1 LLPHPGMV
9 SSNRP
14 EDPSFS
20 SPPSYI
26 SSLEK
31 TNQISLIFATTCYRR
46 ETSYFYIAVTTA
58 QDAITIMETIDPAT
72 GKSLPADAIQRILF
86 IAPTVH
92 VYNIPPLTSTKGYVA
107 ASWTADNNKRQI
119 FTARLRILET
129 AIPTPNNEETVK
141 ADILLEDPKTG
152 QLFAA
157 APYTV
162 PSVIEQVL
170 DSSRFFA
177 VRVQGEGGRKAVL
190 GIGFEE
196 RSEAFDFSV
205 SLQEARKTL
214 GIEDNGKSGGI
225 KATKQPEIAAEIK
238 DFSLKEGE
246 TITVSIGG
254 RGKGRRAIGKS
265 EDTSSDL
272 GGGFSLPPPP
282 SGGSG
287 ISLLPPP
294 PSAQEVRK
302 QKRLSQTFEPPPPG
316 SIEDQGFDDGEFG
329 EFQ

>member
-1 LLPHPGMV
+1 
-9 SSNRP
+9 
-14 EDPSFS
+14 
-20 SPPSYI
+20 
-26 SSLEK
+26 
-31 TNQISLIFATTCYRR
+31 
-46 ETSYFYIAVTTA
+46 
-58 QDAITIMETIDPAT
+58 METIDPAT

-86 IAPTVH
+86 IAPAVH

-177 VRVQGEGGRKAVL
+177 IRVQGEGGRKAVL

-205 SLQEARKTL
+205 SLQEVRKTL

-225 KATKQPEIAAEIK
+225 RATKEPEKAAEKK

-254 RGKGRRAIGKS
+254 KGKGRRTSGKS
-265 EDTSSDL
+265 ENTSSDI
-272 GGGFSLPPPP
+272 GSFSLPPPP
-282 SGGSG
+282 GGGSG
-287 ISLLPPP
+287 ASFLPPP
-294 PSAQEVRK
+294 PSAEEVRK
-302 QKRLSQTFEPPPPG
+302 QKRLSQNFEPTPPG